1 MELISILMYLK
12 NGIVLFIFDVK
23 LNSQYYSTTYFQIH
37 MKGILFSGFWDYCFP
52 QLLIIYE
59 TIPHFLTTINTISK
73 LHTNLCKL
81 QTSRSKPNILVK
93 TYYLQS
99 KSNVGLRWCTNLPNT
114 QITPLPRKHQWGQ
127 NTVTKT
133 SFWKTG
139 ILLLVNFCYS
149 IQHKYRGA
157 DTLYMIHYT
166 FTTLL

>member
-1 MELISILMYLK
+1 MELISILMYLT
-12 NGIVLFIFDVK
+12 NGFVLFIFDVK

-37 MKGILFSGFWDYCFP
+37 MKGILFFKILW
-52 QLLIIYE
+52 LLFSSI
-59 TIPHFLTTINTISK
+59 
-73 LHTNLCKL
+73 TNYSLNNSPFSHNYKHNL
-81 QTSRSKPNILVK
+81 KITHQFVQTSNFQVKTNILVK

-114 QITPLPRKHQWGQ
+114 QTTPLPRKHQWGQ

-157 DTLYMIHYT
+157 YTLK
-166 FTTLL
+166 FSNKL